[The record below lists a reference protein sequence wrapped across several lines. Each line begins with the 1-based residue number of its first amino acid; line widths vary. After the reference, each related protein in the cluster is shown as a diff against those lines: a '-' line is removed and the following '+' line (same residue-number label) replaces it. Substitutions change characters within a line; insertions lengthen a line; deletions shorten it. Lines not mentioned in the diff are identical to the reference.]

1 MKIEFI
7 IPAYNR
13 PNHLMCMLNSLCAQ
27 TSNNW
32 SAHVIGDCPPEGTLD
47 RVINYFKDDERIR
60 FTILTERY
68 NDWGHTPRNIG
79 LEMATEEW
87 VVMTGEDN
95 YYTPKFVEFFL
106 DAAKSNLK
114 SNFIYCDI
122 VHNWINFEYIY
133 IKSEPKFGK
142 MDIGNFMSK
151 REMAK
156 QIKLDTSFPQS
167 DWKFISQ
174 YLNIYKSELIYIPK
188 ILYIH
193 N

>member
-1 MKIEFI
+1 
-7 IPAYNR
+7 
-13 PNHLMCMLNSLCAQ
+13 
-27 TSNNW
+27 
-32 SAHVIGDCPPEGTLD
+32 
-47 RVINYFKDDERIR
+47 
-60 FTILTERY
+60 
-68 NDWGHTPRNIG
+68 
-79 LEMATEEW
+79 MATEEW

>member
-1 MKIEFI
+1 
-7 IPAYNR
+7 
-13 PNHLMCMLNSLCAQ
+13 
-27 TSNNW
+27 
-32 SAHVIGDCPPEGTLD
+32 
-47 RVINYFKDDERIR
+47 
-60 FTILTERY
+60 
-68 NDWGHTPRNIG
+68 
-79 LEMATEEW
+79 
-87 VVMTGEDN
+87 
-95 YYTPKFVEFFL
+95 
-106 DAAKSNLK
+106 
-114 SNFIYCDI
+114 
-122 VHNWINFEYIY
+122 
-133 IKSEPKFGK
+133 